1 MASNSLFGEL
11 AQDYNDQQVKV
22 FHTVHRQ
29 WRITGLQVAS
39 SAIQPERLRIP
50 PIKYRCYFLTT
61 EGKVGLS
68 FLVDSATPHAA
79 AAEVLARSD
88 GHSFPALEIWEGST
102 CVLSL
107 DGAKVHTPLA
117 NPEQT
122 QATDQGTDKVKVLVV
137 DDDPS
142 IRLFKAQLLREQGY
156 FVYETASGEG
166 AMNLL
171 SRGVEVDGL
180 VTDVRMPDMSGFE
193 LANRIAAE
201 RPSVK
206 VLYTTA
212 YALEP
217 GEVRMQRPG
226 SDLLRKPFTPAQL
239 AEAAKRVFGG

>member
-1 MASNSLFGEL
+1 MEA
-11 AQDYNDQQVKV
+11 
-22 FHTVHRQ
+22 
-29 WRITGLQVAS
+29 
-39 SAIQPERLRIP
+39 
-50 PIKYRCYFLTT
+50 
-61 EGKVGLS
+61 
-68 FLVDSATPHAA
+68 ATPHAA
-79 AAEVLARSD
+79 AVEVLARND
-88 GHSFPALEIWEGST
+88 GHSFPALEIWEGSV

-122 QATDQGTDKVKVLVV
+122 PAADQGTDKVKVLVV
-137 DDDPS
+137 DDDPL
-142 IRLFKAQLLREQGY
+142 IRLFKAQLLREEGY
-156 FVYETASGEG
+156 YVYETGSGQG
-166 AMNLL
+166 ALNLL

-193 LANRIAAE
+193 LAKLVTAE

-217 GEVRMQRPG
+217 NEVRLQLPG
-226 SDLLRKPFTPAQL
+226 SGFLRKPFTPEQL